1 MPLMSLDLATV
12 SIYLLWAV
20 HLIVILRGC
29 PPVRGDN
36 PRALASGL
44 PYEQVDT
51 HSRTILYLLHK
62 CRHYKYITRYFVL
75 KLVRVS
81 CEFEINFHQ

>member
-1 MPLMSLDLATV
+1 MIKCLAQVRSASDESRSSDRINLPVMGSTCN
-12 SIYLLWAV
+12 SYTM
-20 HLIVILRGC
+20 GC

-51 HSRTILYLLHK
+51 HIRTILYLLHK
-62 CRHYKYITRYFVL
+62 CRHCISRNI
-75 KLVRVS
+75 S
-81 CEFEINFHQ
+81 C